1 MRGIPMLFM
10 VLMIALTANA
20 QQETFTRADSLR
32 GSITPG
38 RVWWDVQN
46 YDLHVNVFTGDSTIT
61 GYNIITYKILK
72 TDSIM
77 QIDLQPPMEVDSI
90 TQDGVKL
97 AYEREG
103 SAIFVRT
110 LAKQTISVVKKIGV
124 YYRGKPKIA
133 INPPWD
139 GGFMWKQDEQ
149 KRPWISTACQGLG
162 ASAWWPNKDHQSDE
176 PDDMTISITVP
187 PLMTAVSNGRL
198 KKKFDNKDYTT
209 TFVWYVSS
217 PINNYDVALNVG
229 SYVEIKDSYQ
239 GEGGNLDLSYW
250 VIDYNKDTATKHFA
264 VVKPMLRCFEYWF
277 GKYPFYQDS
286 YKLVEAPYL
295 GMEHQSAVAYG
306 NKFQMGYSGRDLSAS
321 GWGLKWDFII
331 IHESGHEWFGNNITS
346 KDIADMWIHESFTNY
361 SETLFTECE
370 YGPKAAFEYVIGIR
384 KNIKNDIP
392 IVGPY
397 DVNKEGSGDMYYKG
411 SNMIHTIRQIVNND
425 NVFRDILRGMN
436 QRFYHQTV
444 TARQITDYFNEMTG
458 MNFDKVFEQYLLHT
472 SIPTLEYHFNGTQL
486 QFRWVTD
493 VIDFNMPVKVTL
505 SDDGYRFIYP
515 GKKWQ
520 TTTFTMS
527 DKKQFKVDPN
537 FYINIKER

>member
-1 MRGIPMLFM
+1 MRGFPMLFV
-10 VLMIALTANA
+10 VLIMTLTARA
-20 QQETFTRADSLR
+20 QQQTFTRADTLR
-32 GSITPG
+32 GSITPA
-38 RVWWDVQN
+38 RAWWDVQS
-46 YDLHVNVFTGDSTIT
+46 YDLHVNVFAGDSTIT
-61 GYNIITYKILK
+61 GYNTITYKILK

-77 QIDLQPPMEVDSI
+77 QIDLQPPLEIDSI
-90 TQDGVKL
+90 CQDGIKL

-110 LAKQTISVVKKIGV
+110 INKQPKDGIKKIGV

-133 INPPWD
+133 VNPPWD
-139 GGFMWKQDEQ
+139 GGFMWRKDNEG
-149 KRPWISTACQGLG
+149 RPWISTACQGLG

-187 PLMTAVSNGRL
+187 PLMNAVSNGRL
-198 KKKFDNKDYTT
+198 KKQFDNLDATT
-209 TFVWYVSS
+209 TFVWYVSN

-250 VIDYNKDTATKHFA
+250 VLDYNKDTATKHFA
-264 VVKPMLRCFEYWF
+264 VVKDMLHCFEYWF

-286 YKLVEAPYL
+286 YKLIEAPYL
-295 GMEHQSAVAYG
+295 GMEHQSGVAYG
-306 NKFQMGYSGRDLSAS
+306 NKFQMGYSGRDLSGS
-321 GWGLKWDFII
+321 GWGSKWDFII
-331 IHESGHEWFGNNITS
+331 IHESGHEWWGNNITS

-370 YGPKAAFEYVIGIR
+370 YGPKAAFEYVTGIR

-397 DVNKEGSGDMYYKG
+397 EVNKEGSGDMYYKG
-411 SNMIHTIRQIVNND
+411 ANMIHTIRQIVND
-425 NVFRDILRGMN
+425 DDVFRDILRGMN
-436 QRFYHQTV
+436 QTFYHQTV
-444 TARQITDYFNEMTG
+444 TGVQIVDYLNERTG
-458 MNFDKVFEQYLLHT
+458 MNFNKVIEQYLLHT

-505 SDDGYRFIYP
+505 NDNGYQFIYP
-515 GKKWQ
+515 GKTWQ
-520 TTTFTMS
+520 STTFTMS

-537 FYINIKER
+537 FFINIKER